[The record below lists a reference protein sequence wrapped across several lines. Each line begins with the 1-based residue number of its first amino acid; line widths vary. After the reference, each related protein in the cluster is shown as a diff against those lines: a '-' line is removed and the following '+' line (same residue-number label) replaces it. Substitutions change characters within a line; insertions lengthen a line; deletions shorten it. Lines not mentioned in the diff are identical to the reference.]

1 MSTVRERLKAFIKS
15 QGLKTRQ
22 FEISIGASNGYV
34 NGVINTIG
42 PKFLNAILEL
52 YPNINREWLL
62 FGEGTMLRT
71 IDPNAEL
78 VGSAQNAI
86 SEDTVPVRFFEV
98 TPSATFQEFCAGASE
113 APSSVN
119 IVPTANETL
128 DESYCVFE
136 IFGES
141 MSPQIQPHARV
152 LCQEIP
158 PTRWHT
164 LTDCVVVIAYA
175 DRFVIKRVASNRL
188 QTEDYLVL
196 SSDNPDYPQHETA
209 PLSDIRAIFRAKRI
223 ISSQIV

>member
-1 MSTVRERLKAFIKS
+1 MDLKSRLLEFIRYKGLTVQKFEQSVGLSNAAVAKMGNNTRRTTIDKISNRYPELNKS
-15 QGLKTRQ
+15 
-22 FEISIGASNGYV
+22 
-34 NGVINTIG
+34 
-42 PKFLNAILEL
+42 
-52 YPNINREWLL
+52 WLL
-62 FGEGTMLRT
+62 TGEGEMLKQS
-71 IDPNAEL
+71 DGNAEL

-152 LCQEIP
+152 LCQEVP

-188 QTEDYLVL
+188 QTENFIKL
-196 SSDNPDYPQHETA
+196 SSDNPDYPQRETV

-223 ISSQIV
+223 ISSQVV